1 MSFMHIFISC
11 QMFHFVNLMLIIHY
25 TIQYIDSSLPSVSMR
40 PLSFTNLPHIATVS
54 LLHLQIMTFLCQLF
68 IIFLFV
74 VQKFLVGFHVLNM
87 AVNSLAFVCPLFQ
100 LHTVHVIRESYGQVL
115 H

>member
-11 QMFHFVNLMLIIHY
+11 QMFHFVNLIHY
-25 TIQYIDSSLPSVSMR
+25 TIHYDSSLPSVSTL